1 MAIDAVMSRITEIR
15 SAMGATAAS
24 VAPGAVGGVMGGNT
38 MATAMVSADT
48 TRTTVTN
55 PTQDFGSLLSAAVA
69 TSSIAPAASTAAA
82 QSLTPAGTH
91 TDQDLGQRIVNEA
104 RTWIGT
110 PYQWGG
116 NTKAGVDC
124 SGLVKNVL
132 SEYGIDMPRVARQQM
147 GQGRAVSSLAHAQP
161 GDLLVF
167 DGGTH
172 IGIYVSEG
180 RMIDAPYRGRAVTE
194 RAIYETPT
202 AIRRVIPDATPM
214 NTQQSPVTADE
225 RATQAVQRA
234 ALDRLGV
241 TR

>member
-55 PTQDFGSLLSAAVA
+55 PTQDFDRFSAAVA

-91 TDQDLGQRIVNEA
+91 TDRDLGQRIVNEA

-110 PYQWGG
+110 PTNGAATRKPVWIVLAWSR
-116 NTKAGVDC
+116 TC
-124 SGLVKNVL
+124 CLSMELICLVL
-132 SEYGIDMPRVARQQM
+132 
-147 GQGRAVSSLAHAQP
+147 
-161 GDLLVF
+161 
-167 DGGTH
+167 
-172 IGIYVSEG
+172 
-180 RMIDAPYRGRAVTE
+180 
-194 RAIYETPT
+194 
-202 AIRRVIPDATPM
+202 PD
-214 NTQQSPVTADE
+214 SKWVKDV
-225 RATQAVQRA
+225 R
-234 ALDRLGV
+234 
-241 TR
+241 